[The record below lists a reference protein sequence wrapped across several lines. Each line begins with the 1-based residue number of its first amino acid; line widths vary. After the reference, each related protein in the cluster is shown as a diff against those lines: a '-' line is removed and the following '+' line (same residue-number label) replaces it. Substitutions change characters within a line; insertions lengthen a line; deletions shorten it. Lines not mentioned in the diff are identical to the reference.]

1 MAIELRVLSTTIDPQ
16 LLMQT
21 DLQQG
26 RQVHQQDRL
35 LHQLGPQ
42 VRLLDLHLQQQVLQ
56 IRQQDQQLASL
67 VRQTMFLD
75 RQLLLVHS
83 IEEELVIKAVE
94 VTLVAEVEAV
104 EFPAGQREAVAVE
117 CVGVEDKLKNQYNI

>member
-42 VRLLDLHLQQQVLQ
+42 VRLQDLHLQQQVLQ

-75 RQLLLVHS
+75 RQLLIVHS
-83 IEEELVIKAVE
+83 IEGELVIKAVE

-104 EFPAGQREAVAVE
+104 EFPAGQREAVAAE
-117 CVGVEDKLKNQYNI
+117 CAGVEDKLKNQYNI